1 MYKHRALVFPPS
13 VFGQVKP
20 SETAGHERLQTL
32 HLFLS
37 PKRCSY
43 AYQAVELVWDA
54 SKKMKIMFKC
64 CISERNPKL
73 DVCFCCSC
81 NSDTSSLLGKQWFCK
96 SDVCCRKM
104 GWNWPLPSRTLGAGH
119 PWSATRFC
127 FGNNGNFL
135 YQRRFTTHGTSK
147 RTPSH
152 VAWRVTANEIKE
164 FERSQFLLIILIST

>member
-104 GWNWPLPSRTLGAGH
+104 GWNWPLPSRTLGAEI
-119 PWSATRFC
+119 
-127 FGNNGNFL
+127 L
-135 YQRRFTTHGTSK
+135 DLQRDFALETMGISFTNDVSQPMDIK